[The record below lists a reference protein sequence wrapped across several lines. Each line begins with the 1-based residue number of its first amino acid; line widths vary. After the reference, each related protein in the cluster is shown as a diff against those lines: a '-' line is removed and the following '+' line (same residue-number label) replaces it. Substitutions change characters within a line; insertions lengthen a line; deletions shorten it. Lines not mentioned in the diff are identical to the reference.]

1 MNLHKEMEDKLP
13 PGLRKGQNNRG
24 GFVELEK

>member
-1 MNLHKEMEDKLP
+1 MNLHKEMEEKPP
-13 PGLRKGQNNRG
+13 PGPGKGQNNRE